1 MRTDNPAARQ
11 LNQSISIPPDVYKKV
26 AAIAKEQ
33 ERSFSFIVVKMVK
46 EGLERRE
53 QDSASQDASKQLGG
67 EI

>member
-1 MRTDNPAARQ
+1 MKTDNPERRQ
-11 LNQSISIPPDVYKKV
+11 LNQSISIPPDIYKKV

-53 QDSASQDASKQLGG
+53 QDITPEEQQACK
-67 EI
+67 